1 MENKLR
7 SVLSGTGFYVLLAVC
22 LIVAAVSGWFLLFGT
37 DSAPEE
43 EVPPPAAVSA
53 PARDVYVPEPEDT
66 GGPEDEPSAEVSAP
80 APVEVEIV
88 PAMPEVPVDDT
99 PVIAQEPRLVVEP
112 LKGEVLMAFSV
123 DQLVYSPTLADWRT
137 HDGVDISAA
146 PGSTVLAATS
156 GTVASVEDDPM
167 MGTTV
172 TIDHEGATPPSTPT
186 SRPSPR
192 CCRGTWSPPGRSSA
206 RWAPP
211 PPPRPP
217 KAPTSTSP
225 SPRTGKPWTPA
236 SSWAADLPEPRF
248 CAGPAKGGACLFPV
262 PMLCY
267 VG

>member
-43 EVPPPAAVSA
+43 EAPPPAAVSA
-53 PARDVYVPEPEDT
+53 PARDVYVPEPEDM

-172 TIDHEGATPPSTPT
+172 TIDHEGGYTTVYANLQAKPTVLPGDLVTAGQIIGAVGSTAAAEAAQSPHLHFSVTQDGEAVDPSEFL
-186 SRPSPR
+186 
-192 CCRGTWSPPGRSSA
+192 GR
-206 RWAPP
+206 
-211 PPPRPP
+211 
-217 KAPTSTSP
+217 
-225 SPRTGKPWTPA
+225 
-236 SSWAADLPEPRF
+236 
-248 CAGPAKGGACLFPV
+248 
-262 PMLCY
+262 
-267 VG
+267 

>member
-43 EVPPPAAVSA
+43 EAPPPAAVSA

-172 TIDHEGATPPSTPT
+172 TIDHEGGYTTVYANLQAKPTVLPGDLVTAGQIIGAVGSTAAAEAAQSPHLHFSVTQDGEAVDPSEFL
-186 SRPSPR
+186 
-192 CCRGTWSPPGRSSA
+192 GR
-206 RWAPP
+206 
-211 PPPRPP
+211 
-217 KAPTSTSP
+217 
-225 SPRTGKPWTPA
+225 
-236 SSWAADLPEPRF
+236 
-248 CAGPAKGGACLFPV
+248 
-262 PMLCY
+262 
-267 VG
+267 

>member
-43 EVPPPAAVSA
+43 EAPPPAAVSA

-137 HDGVDISAA
+137 HDGVDISAK
-146 PGSTVLAATS
+146 PGTSVLAATA
-156 GTVASVEDDPM
+156 GTVASVEDDPL

-172 TIDHEGATPPSTPT
+172 VIDHQGGYATTYANLQAKPTVEPGDLVTAGQIIGAVGTTAAAEAAQ
-186 SRPSPR
+186 SPHLHFSVTR
-192 CCRGTWSPPGRSSA
+192 DGEAVDPDGFLN
-206 RWAPP
+206 
-211 PPPRPP
+211 
-217 KAPTSTSP
+217 
-225 SPRTGKPWTPA
+225 G
-236 SSWAADLPEPRF
+236 
-248 CAGPAKGGACLFPV
+248 
-262 PMLCY
+262 
-267 VG
+267 